1 MRLTRAQVAQIAE
14 KARNMPPAP
23 PTDVDVSKQE
33 AVRMLAREIEI
44 LRRKGYTMA
53 QIAKSFTGDGLLVS
67 TATLKSY
74 MSRTKASRRP
84 RRGPPAPPPVSPKAA
99 PALTNKEAA
108 PSTQKDAPAKSG
120 KDAFLVKDKDSY

>member
-1 MRLTRAQVAQIAE
+1 
-14 KARNMPPAP
+14 
-23 PTDVDVSKQE
+23 
-33 AVRMLAREIEI
+33 MLAREIES

-53 QIAKSFTGDGLLVS
+53 QIAASFTGDGLLVS

-84 RRGPPAPPPVSPKAA
+84 RRGSPEPAPVAPKAA
-99 PALTNKEAA
+99 PASTAKVPA
-108 PSTQKDAPAKSG
+108 PSTEKDAPAKRG